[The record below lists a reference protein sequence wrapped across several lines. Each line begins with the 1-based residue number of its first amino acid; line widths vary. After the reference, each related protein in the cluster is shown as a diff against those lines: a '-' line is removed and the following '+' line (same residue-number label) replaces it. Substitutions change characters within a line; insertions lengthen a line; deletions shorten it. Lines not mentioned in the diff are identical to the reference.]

1 MTSFWNQRWFQFPP
15 ECTWISYMLA
25 RSRCF
30 KTPLSTCIEMIVG
43 AGLVRSLFYIYS
55 MVEGLNG
62 TGYAARQIK
71 GELIP
76 VHDGGRYH
84 DKLNLHDTI
93 IVSVFYHDK
102 R

>member
-1 MTSFWNQRWFQFPP
+1 MWEW
-15 ECTWISYMLA
+15 
-25 RSRCF
+25 
-30 KTPLSTCIEMIVG
+30 KKDCIKYVYYKYVLPI
-43 AGLVRSLFYIYS
+43 
-55 MVEGLNG
+55 EGLSG